1 MSEVALTHMSQYPV
15 KLRVADSAR
24 AVHLCACSH
33 FRTQMASTCN
43 AADVGVMSNTATL
56 EPYQNTNRGGAGRQ
70 CTQLPCGVTVVPFF
84 HKANTA

>member
-1 MSEVALTHMSQYPV
+1 
-15 KLRVADSAR
+15 
-24 AVHLCACSH
+24 
-33 FRTQMASTCN
+33 MASTCN